1 MIKKDSKNRTVAT
14 QERLIELDI
23 KYRNAM
29 AQEKLRRIK
38 LQNEHQEFDLHK
50 KTEEV
55 CYRAIAV
62 KEFENAIGDIYA
74 RIKNADEQLTA
85 KLELTQK
92 QQEILHAYMEDILMD
107 LSNIDIN
114 LSSTDAVDHS
124 ETY

>member
-55 CYRAIAV
+55 CYRAIAM

>member
-55 CYRAIAV
+55 CYRAIAI

-114 LSSTDAVDHS
+114 LSSTDAIDHS